1 MSNKIFIIY
10 HDEEL
15 ISAYVEQLL
24 LNNDFL
30 TCAPKFSSDRE
41 EENNE
46 TYYMSPIDVNLA
58 IKNNALLYVV
68 TSNYVSRG
76 ITIDDFYNC
85 DICLLHYSEYNII
98 PDVLFTKYN
107 ILTVWIDSKKKI
119 SADDLESYEIN
130 YVEQRLEHVP
140 NEYFL
145 NDEFKDINECIINYI
160 NKAD

>member
-1 MSNKIFIIY
+1 MSNKVFIIY

-15 ISAYVEQLL
+15 VSSYIDQLL
-24 LNNDFL
+24 LKDDFL
-30 TCAPKFSSDRE
+30 TCAPKFSSDKE
-41 EENNE
+41 EENSE
-46 TYYMSPIDVNLA
+46 TYYMSPVDVNLA

-76 ITIDDFYNC
+76 ITMDDFYNN

-119 SADDLESYEIN
+119 SMNDLESYEIN
-130 YVEQRLEHVP
+130 YVEQRLENVP

-145 NDEFKDINECIINYI
+145 NDKFEEINEYILNFI